1 MSEYI
6 DTLYNYTPIQTDPNT
21 VDLGFEDPFLT
32 ADLTDPNSYTE
43 LFKTQELTKATDLLS
58 GLKTSAKSIKSRFPT
73 IGKSNSET
81 ISLPDLLKQQ
91 GVDFTITSSYRPG
104 AITKSGHKSNHSI
117 EGGAY
122 DIKPTNGKSFEDLRE
137 QIYSN
142 PTIIQWMNDH
152 GWGIIEETTPDVMA
166 KTGATG
172 KHWHFGP
179 DSMGVENFKKRLEEY
194 NNKVQKGGQGLKF
207 EDTLSEYNPQP
218 PKLNT
223 KNLLMFKNLLYS
235 DDLSD
240 DDYDQIFT
248 DNDIQQSEN
257 PAFPHIYIPTPKQ
270 PKEQIYM
277 STTTKSYSGNIPELI
292 HQMVP
297 DKQKADILTS
307 IAYNESGFKINAKNP
322 VSSASGLFQFTNAT
336 KQRFGYGNTPQSQI
350 AAASR
355 LYDNNLQQLQP
366 YVSKY
371 GNKGKSLA
379 QLMYGMWLNPQA
391 TLDYLKTGNSNF
403 SDAQGT
409 TLNKV
414 FNKMI

>member
-6 DTLYNYTPIQTDPNT
+6 DTLYDYTPIQTDPNN

-43 LFKTQELTKATDLLS
+43 LFKVEDTPKAIDIL
-58 GLKTSAKSIKSRFPT
+58 GNLKTSAETIKSKFPT

-91 GVDFTITSSYRPG
+91 GIDFTITSGYRPN
-104 AITKSGHKSNHSI
+104 AVTKSGHKSNHSI

-122 DIKPTNGKSFEDLRE
+122 DIKPANGKSFEDLRE

-142 PTIIQWMNDH
+142 PTIVQWMNDH
-152 GWGIIEETTPDVMA
+152 GWGIIEETTPDVMT

-179 DSMGVENFKKRLEEY
+179 DSMGVQNFKKRLEEY
-194 NNKVQKGGQGLKF
+194 NNKVQKGEQGLKF

-248 DNDIQQSEN
+248 DNTQKEETN
-257 PAFPHIYIPTPKQ
+257 PAFPHIFTPTPRQFKGYSTPSNYSGSIPT
-270 PKEQIYM
+270 
-277 STTTKSYSGNIPELI
+277 LI
-292 HQMVP
+292 HQMVG
-297 DKQKADILTS
+297 DKEKADILTQ
-307 IAYNESGFKINAKNP
+307 IAYNESGFRINAKNP
-322 VSSASGLFQFTNAT
+322 KSSASGLFQFTNDT
-336 KQRFGYGNTPQSQI
+336 KQRFGYGNTAESQI
-350 AAASR
+350 EAASR

-371 GNKGKSLA
+371 GTKGKSLA
-379 QLMYGMWLNPQA
+379 QLMYGMWFNPQA
-391 TLDYLKTGNSNF
+391 TLNYLKSGNANF
-403 SDAQGT
+403 ADAQGT
-409 TLNKV
+409 TLNNI
-414 FNKMI
+414 FNKI

>member
-6 DTLYNYTPIQTDPNT
+6 DTLYNYTPIQTDPNN

-32 ADLTDPNSYTE
+32 ADLTDPNSYAE
-43 LFKTQELTKATDLLS
+43 LFKVEDTPKAIDIL
-58 GLKTSAKSIKSRFPT
+58 GNLKTSAETIKSKFPT

-91 GVDFTITSSYRPG
+91 GIDFTITSSYRPN
-104 AITKSGHKSNHSI
+104 AVTKSGHKSNHSI

-122 DIKPTNGKSFEDLRE
+122 DIKPTNGKTFEDLKNE
-137 QIYSN
+137 IYSN
-142 PTIIQWMNDH
+142 PTIVQWMNDH
-152 GWGIIEETTPDVMA
+152 GWGIIEETTPEVMA

-179 DSMGVENFKKRLEEY
+179 DSMGVANFKKRLEEY
-194 NNKVQKGGQGLKF
+194 NNKVQKGEQGLKF

-248 DNDIQQSEN
+248 DNTQKEETN
-257 PAFPHIYIPTPKQ
+257 PAFPHIFTPTPKD
-270 PKEQIYM
+270 K
-277 STTTKSYSGNIPELI
+277 KYSSNIEYNGSIPTLI
-292 HQMVP
+292 HQMVG
-297 DKQKADILTS
+297 DKEKADILTK

-322 VSSASGLFQFTNAT
+322 KSSASGLFQFTNDT
-336 KQRFGYGNTPQSQI
+336 KQRFGYGNTAESQI
-350 AAASR
+350 EAASR
-355 LYDNNLQQLQP
+355 LYDNNLQQLQSV
-366 YVSKY
+366 VSQY
-371 GNKGKSLA
+371 GDKGKSLA
-379 QLMYGMWLNPQA
+379 QLMYGMWFNPQA
-391 TLDYLKTGNSNF
+391 TLNYLKTGNANF

-409 TLNKV
+409 TLNNI
-414 FNKMI
+414 FNKV

>member
-1 MSEYI
+1 MSEFI
-6 DTLYNYTPIQTDPNT
+6 DTLYDYTPIQTNPNN

-32 ADLTDPNSYTE
+32 ADLTDPNSYAE
-43 LFKTQELTKATDLLS
+43 LFKVKDTPKAIDIL
-58 GLKTSAKSIKSRFPT
+58 GNLKTSAETIKSKFPT

-91 GVDFTITSSYRPG
+91 GIDFTITSGYRPN
-104 AITKSGHKSNHSI
+104 AVTKSGHKSNHSI

-122 DIKPTNGKSFEDLRE
+122 DIKPANGKSFEDLRE

-142 PTIIQWMNDH
+142 PTIVQWMNDH
-152 GWGIIEETTPDVMA
+152 GWGIIEETTPNAMA

-179 DSMGVENFKKRLEEY
+179 DSMGVQNFKKRLEEY
-194 NNKVQKGGQGLKF
+194 NNKVQKGEQGLKF

-240 DDYDQIFT
+240 DDYDQIFK
-248 DNDIQQSEN
+248 DNTQKEETN
-257 PAFPHIYIPTPKQ
+257 PAFPHIFIPTPKQ
-270 PKEQIYM
+270 SQEYNTNYT
-277 STTTKSYSGNIPELI
+277 SNYSGNIPNLI
-292 HQMVP
+292 HQMIP

-307 IAYNESGFKINAKNP
+307 IAYNESGFRINAKNP
-322 VSSASGLFQFTNAT
+322 KSSASGLFQFTNAT
-336 KQRFGYGNTPQSQI
+336 KQRFGYGDTAESQI

-355 LYDNNLQQLQP
+355 LYDNNLQQLQST
-366 YVSKY
+366 VSQY
-371 GNKGKSLA
+371 GTKGKSLA
-379 QLMYGMWLNPQA
+379 QLMYGMWFNPQA
-391 TLDYLKTGNSNF
+391 TLNYLKSGNANF

-409 TLNKV
+409 TLNEI
-414 FNKMI
+414 FNKV